1 MRDLLVGV
9 AALLLLMFAVMA
21 CAGPPKTRGSDG
33 LRESFTNA
41 SYTCGLCAEAIA
53 ADAAP
58 SYESAEVATTECVLA
73 TIAPAIYETPNVW
86 CGAAVVLGSLGLVPW
101 DSMPISC
108 ELIPIP
114 PTAALF
120 SRAGGLRGPPR
131 SERVR

>member
-86 CGAAVVLGSLGLVPW
+86 CGAAVVLGSLGLNA
-101 DSMPISC
+101 DQLRIDTNS
-108 ELIPIP
+108 
-114 PTAALF
+114 AD
-120 SRAGGLRGPPR
+120 RGPLFQSGR
-131 SERVR
+131 FTGATA